1 MATRKYKSDSSI
13 NTGDFVHFYLEHQVR
28 CGIIS
33 YIGNRVGVIPH
44 TQETSGGGD
53 NLENKEHLIDRGDIL

>member
-13 NTGDFVHFYLEHQVR
+13 STGDFVHFYLEHQVR

-33 YIGNRVGVIPH
+33 FIGNRVGVIPH
-44 TQETSGGGD
+44 RQETSRGD
-53 NLENKEHLIDRGDIL
+53 GLESREHLIDRGDIL